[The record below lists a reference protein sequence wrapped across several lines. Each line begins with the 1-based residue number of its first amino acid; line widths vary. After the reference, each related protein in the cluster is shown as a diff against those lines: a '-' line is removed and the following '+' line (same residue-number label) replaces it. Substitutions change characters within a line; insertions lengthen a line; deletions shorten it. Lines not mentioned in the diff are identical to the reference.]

1 MQFHVNAELVADIAT
16 QQTLVFIDSYVRC
29 TCRRQEA
36 TVKTV
41 TSSTPSQ
48 RETTEARSKEGRLNL
63 RVTERQDNLI
73 RRAAAAVDKSVT
85 DFILESV
92 AFEAERVLAEQRW
105 FMLSEAEWTRFHELL
120 DQPAVDDPQL
130 RKMLRVRREIDL
142 SDL

>member
-1 MQFHVNAELVADIAT
+1 M
-16 QQTLVFIDSYVRC
+16 
-29 TCRRQEA
+29 
-36 TVKTV
+36 KTV
-41 TSSTPSQ
+41 MSSTPSQ